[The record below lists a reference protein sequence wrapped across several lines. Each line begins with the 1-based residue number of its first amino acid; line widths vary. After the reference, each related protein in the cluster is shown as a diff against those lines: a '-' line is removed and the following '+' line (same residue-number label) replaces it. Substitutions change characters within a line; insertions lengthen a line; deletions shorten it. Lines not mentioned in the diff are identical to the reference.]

1 MDETWTIS
9 ELAERAAAALAA
21 DGVPRVNGRVR
32 DLPNER
38 LVRWYTSIGL
48 LDPPLGRRGR
58 TALYGPRHL
67 LQLLAVKR
75 RQAAGRSI
83 AEIQIELAGAPDSVL
98 RRIALPAPGEPAAEP
113 AGAAPSEPAGATSVE
128 RAGTTPGERAGSPFD
143 EPVGAVPVEP
153 ADALAVADD
162 SDSDD
167 GGEAIEGAGGVA
179 DSVRS
184 DIDIAHRRDAF
195 WTVRPDSRFHPGTA
209 PRSVPEGAP
218 RPEVAPRP
226 APGVAPRPAPVDV
239 PALVQGVRLVPGVTL
254 VVETRHLG
262 EDDLAAIAESA
273 APLLDTLRRRGLL
286 DPSDRDGSY
295 RHSPGRHQ

>member
-9 ELAERAAAALAA
+9 ELAEHAAAALAA

-38 LVRWYTSIGL
+38 LIRWYTSIGL

-75 RQAAGRSI
+75 RQALGRSI
-83 AEIQIELAGAPDSVL
+83 AEIQVELAGAPDSLL
-98 RRIALPAPGEPAAEP
+98 RDIAADDGESDDPTQTEAFKEARP
-113 AGAAPSEPAGATSVE
+113 
-128 RAGTTPGERAGSPFD
+128 TTEA
-143 EPVGAVPVEP
+143 
-153 ADALAVADD
+153 ADATDTN
-162 SDSDD
+162 
-167 GGEAIEGAGGVA
+167 GVRGVPR
-179 DSVRS
+179 DTVE
-184 DIDIAHRRDAF
+184 IDIARPRDAF
-195 WTVRPDSRFHPGTA
+195 WTVRPSARFHREPT
-209 PRSVPEGAP
+209 PEASQ
-218 RPEVAPRP
+218 
-226 APGVAPRPAPVDV
+226 VDE
-239 PALVQGVRLVPGVTL
+239 PTLVQGVRLAAGVT
-254 VVETRHLG
+254 VIVETRHLS

-286 DPSDRDGSY
+286 EPVGGGDSPQ